1 MSCILNA
8 CRGIVDRKQEL
19 SEEIEDT
26 LCEMGIDSISSL
38 VEIPGKSLHPHMIWN
53 SAYTD
58 GELLIFF
65 NVSSKDRAKF
75 LYYMGAE
82 NEADLVSLWEGVAVY
97 EGVSASRLDVENEE
111 EEEGPEE
118 VNERAYE
125 R

>member
-8 CRGIVDRKQEL
+8 RCGIIDLKQEL
-19 SEEIEDT
+19 SEETEDT
-26 LCEMGIDSISSL
+26 LCEMGIDPISSL

-58 GELLIFF
+58 GERLIFF

-82 NEADLVSLWEGVAVY
+82 NEADLVSLWEGIAVY
-97 EGVSASRLDVENEE
+97 EGISTSRLDVEDD
-111 EEEGPEE
+111 
-118 VNERAYE
+118 AS
-125 R
+125 